1 MLLSKCTICGSKN
14 LRFIE
19 KQEVKR
25 ILTSFGLKTPLDKIP
40 LLVDLLF

>member
-14 LRFIE
+14 LRFIK

-25 ILTSFGLKTPLDKIP
+25 ILTSFGLKTPLD
-40 LLVDLLF
+40 

>member
-25 ILTSFGLKTPLDKIP
+25 ILTSFGLKKPLGKIP
-40 LLVDLLF
+40 LLGDLLF